1 MDHDSDA
8 ISTLIASL
16 RALLLAHGWSLCV
29 AESCTGGMLSEAIT
43 ATEGSSSWFSC
54 GFITY
59 SNQSKIEMLSV
70 KESSL
75 NEYGAVSEQVA
86 YEMAIGA
93 LAKSDCNLSV
103 SITGIA
109 GPDGGSAEKPV
120 GMVCFAWAIKEDMPV
135 TDIQYFKGNRQAI
148 RQQATH
154 YALSGLITHLKNQT
168 H

>member
-1 MDHDSDA
+1 MDSASNA
-8 ISTLIASL
+8 ITSLIESL
-16 RALLLAHGWSLCV
+16 RALLLAHGWMLCV
-29 AESCTGGMLSEAIT
+29 AESCTGGMLSEQIT
-43 ATEGSSSWFSC
+43 ESAGSSAWFSC

-59 SNQSKIEMLSV
+59 SNQSKMQMLSV

-93 LAKSDCNLSV
+93 LAKSNCNLSV

-109 GPDGGSAEKPV
+109 GPDGGSDEMPV
-120 GMVCFAWAIKEDMPV
+120 GMVCFAWAIKEDIPV
-135 TDIQYFKGNRQAI
+135 TDIKYFTGDRQAI
-148 RQQATH
+148 RRQATQH
-154 YALSGLITHLKNQT
+154 ALSGLITHLKNQT